1 MNTDDYPAMLVVG
14 ALLLVGWIAH
24 TAGKRVHIPRVTI
37 LLIVG
42 VISGPAVLD
51 LIPSSIADWF
61 VHVTHVA
68 LAMVGFLLGGSFTRK
83 EMKATGKVV
92 LAVSIGETL
101 GAAVAVFLVALLCQ
115 LDLVTALLLAG
126 IAPASAPAATLDVIR
141 ENHAHGPLAKT
152 VLGVVAIDDTWGVIL
167 FSLLLAFAE
176 AIRGHGD
183 PLHELA
189 TACWELG
196 GAIGLGVILGIPMAW
211 CTGRLNKGEPTV
223 LEAAGFVLLCGGLAV
238 WLDVSYLLA
247 CMTLGAMVANFAKH
261 HKRSFRDIEGASEP
275 FLVIFFLLAGYA
287 LEFSALLT
295 LGVVGGAYI
304 IARSFGLIVGGSV
317 SARMVNAAP
326 QIQRHIGWCLL
337 PQAGVAL
344 GLALLV
350 AERIP
355 DVGAQIL
362 TLIIATTVVFEL
374 VSPSITRR
382 HLKLAGEGL

>member
-1 MNTDDYPAMLVVG
+1 MLVVG

-51 LIPSSIADWF
+51 LIPASIADWF

-382 HLKLAGEGL
+382 HLKLAGEG